1 MQRRAVLLLCGGG
14 PRARAACQFRASE
27 SECRAVAGAA
37 GSGKSLLLRK
47 MVAELRRHRA
57 EGEVVVCAP
66 TGIAAVNVAGV
77 TIHSFAG
84 IGLGRGAFE
93 QVLGRVLKNAGACQ
107 ASQSL

>member
-1 MQRRAVLLLCGGG
+1 MVLLAHARHANSAPQSPNAT
-14 PRARAACQFRASE
+14 PR
-27 SECRAVAGAA
+27 AGAA

-47 MVAELRRHRA
+47 MVAELRRHHA